1 LEYYIIFLGG
11 NNMGRKVGLQ
21 TVELLTKPRLIATYT
36 VVGPKEGEG
45 PLKDNFDEILEEDL
59 CGCKTFESAESKMQ
73 LHVVQEVLK
82 KAHLK
87 EQDISYVFAGDLINQ
102 LMPSCFMAREVDIP
116 FLGLYGACSTFIEA
130 LSLASICLE
139 ADIGNHMMAVSSSHF
154 SSSERQFRVPLEMGS
169 QRAPSSQWTVT
180 GAAAV
185 VLAKKGNNV
194 PRVTHITLGK
204 VKDYGIT
211 DPNEMGAA
219 MAPAAVDTI
228 KQHFQ
233 DTGRKPSDYD
243 IIVSGDLGSVG
254 KQITTELLKEYG
266 YNIGSNYIDC
276 GDEIFDCKSQSTNC
290 GGSGAGCSAT
300 VMSSMIYKGMIQK
313 KYKKVLLIATGALLS
328 TISNYQGETIPGI
341 AHAIALEFGGE

>member
-1 LEYYIIFLGG
+1 
-11 NNMGRKVGLQ
+11 MGRRIGLQ
-21 TVELLTKPRLIATYT
+21 TVELLTKPRLIDTYT

-45 PLKDNFDEILEEDL
+45 PLKDNFDEILEDDL
-59 CGCKTFESAESKMQ
+59 CGCKTFEAAESKMQ

-82 KAHLK
+82 KANLK
-87 EQDISYVFAGDLINQ
+87 QQDISYVFAGDLINQ

-139 ADIGNHMMAVSSSHF
+139 AELGNHMMAVASSHF
-154 SSSERQFRVPLEMGS
+154 SSSERQFRLPLEMGS
-169 QRAPSSQWTVT
+169 QRALASQWTVT

-185 VLAKKGNNV
+185 VVAKKGNNV
-194 PRVTHITLGK
+194 PYVTYVTLGK

-228 KQHFQ
+228 KQHFE
-233 DTGRKPSDYD
+233 DTGRKPNDYD
-243 IIVSGDLGSVG
+243 IIVSGDLGSIG
-254 KQITTELLKEYG
+254 KKITTELLKEYG
-266 YNIGSNYIDC
+266 YNIAPNYIDC
-276 GDEIFDCKSQSTNC
+276 GDEIFDCQCQGTNC

-300 VMSSMIYKGMIQK
+300 VMSSMIYKGMIQR

-328 TISNYQGETIPGI
+328 TISNFQGETIPSI